1 MSNSIWMTGDSLQ
14 SRALARDAVAIG
26 EALADLSLTV
36 VASYYLGA
44 AAFTMGN
51 YGETEAAFRRVLESL
66 RDHPRHERFGMTGFP
81 GAISHSYLAWS
92 LGERGRFGDGI
103 AHGQEGL
110 RVAEAI
116 GQPFSQAWAC
126 WGLSHA
132 HAIQGNHEEALRL
145 IERATVVSRA
155 AGAEGWSVV
164 NTARRR

>member
-92 LGERGRFGDGI
+92 LGERGRFGTASLTGKRAFGSPKPSGSPSVRPGRAGDCLTLTRSRGI
-103 AHGQEGL
+103 TRRRFGSSSARPWYREPPG
-110 RVAEAI
+110 R
-116 GQPFSQAWAC
+116 
-126 WGLSHA
+126 
-132 HAIQGNHEEALRL
+132 R
-145 IERATVVSRA
+145 
-155 AGAEGWSVV
+155 AGA
-164 NTARRR
+164 